1 MKLSVHPVTIQGRL
15 LALFVVAAALPL
27 AVVSLI
33 SYHNSVEA
41 VEKMVGNRT
50 SKLAVSVGEDLSE
63 KLRGRL
69 GDRLFLDSKPI
80 QQVLETAPFGTPSAK
95 MKARMDL
102 RIFMTQLFQEYGRY
116 YREVILADANGEPL
130 FRGPSRDVDETP
142 SVPGQP
148 ASNIRGIPEA
158 ISNAKPTLDDTL
170 AVMLPMDETPLYPG
184 EMEKKAE
191 AIRRSVERE
200 LRQHLQIETDES
212 GTKVRARISA
222 KSTQELAES
231 ARELGEASQELSQSS
246 QELIK
251 DLMGRYGPGRD
262 SEYLGPQA
270 PSDPRIPLII
280 ENFKR
285 QFTDEERLAARL
297 GARLAPDKN
306 IIVLH
311 PGAGGK
317 AEVVRLVRP
326 VFSVSQ
332 PDRRLG
338 VMILDLR
345 VDYLFPE
352 DLSGE
357 RFGSK
362 GEVAVVS
369 RQDGEILYHS
379 NPDQIGQNVR
389 IVSPELAE
397 RVKKASADS
406 KGSGWFSVKG
416 QSGRKLGAVYAVDSA
431 GWVVLTTAFP
441 REFEAEAREAGLLNL
456 AVASA
461 AVLLA
466 LGFLL
471 VSSRKISHS
480 VHIVTEGAR
489 EIAAGNLDHTIRV
502 KTRDEIQTL
511 AETFNAMTVSLRE
524 NIALR
529 ENAAAELEALNR
541 TLEDR
546 VAERTRELQALNEA
560 LGRANQELQ
569 ELDRLK
575 SNFLAT
581 VSHEFKTPLTSI
593 TAFSEILS
601 DEMQER
607 AASPEVLRF
616 LSIINNE
623 SGRLGR
629 LIRNLLDLSRIEA
642 RRMRWEHSVFRVKD
656 VVDASMDGLLP
667 VFSEKNIQV
676 HHSIDCPNARISADR
691 DRIQQVI
698 TNLIENAVKFSNK
711 GSRIWVDCHES
722 NHGQNGKRY
731 LEFSVKDEGPGIPPS
746 HLVRIFER
754 FTQVDNTDTRGTG
767 GSGLGL
773 AISKEIVEHHGGSI
787 WVESAEGIGA
797 TFHFTIPR
805 LGEDAQ

>member
-1 MKLSVHPVTIQGRL
+1 MKFTFRPVTIQGRL

-33 SYHNSVEA
+33 SYHNSVES

-50 SKLAVSVGEDLSE
+50 SKLAVSVGDDLSE
-63 KLRGRL
+63 KLRRRL
-69 GDRLFLDSKPI
+69 GDRIFLVNEPV
-80 QQVLETAPFGTPSAK
+80 QRYLETSALGNPALK
-95 MKARMDL
+95 MDARMDL
-102 RIFMTQLFQEYGRY
+102 TNYMSYLFQEYGRY
-116 YREVILADANGEPL
+116 YSEIILADAQGNPI
-130 FRGPSRDVDETP
+130 FRRGVSRGTEETTTTP
-142 SVPGQP
+142 ETVPGTPVPPP
-148 ASNIRGIPEA
+148 A
-158 ISNAKPTLDDTL
+158 PTLMDTL
-170 AVMLPMDETPLYPG
+170 AVMLPDEIPYF
-184 EMEKKAE
+184 EKK
-191 AIRRSVERE
+191 
-200 LRQHLQIETDES
+200 LET
-212 GTKVRARISA
+212 
-222 KSTQELAES
+222 
-231 ARELGEASQELSQSS
+231 
-246 QELIK
+246 
-251 DLMGRYGPGRD
+251 MGRGIEAQQRHHRIEIRTEKKGSQVQVRVKGVDIEGLRKVEERYQEVLSRMSVGLRDPEFMGPD
-262 SEYLGPQA
+262 I
-270 PSDPRIPLII
+270 PSDPRIGPMI
-280 ENFKR
+280 ENFRKQYSDDDR
-285 QFTDEERLAARL
+285 NAART
-297 GARLAPDKN
+297 GARLEPDQN
-306 IIVLH
+306 FIVLH
-311 PGAGGK
+311 RGTGGK
-317 AEVVRLVRP
+317 AEAVRLVRP
-326 VFSVSQ
+326 IFSVSQ
-332 PDRRLG
+332 PDRRIG
-338 VMILDLR
+338 VMIFDLR

-362 GEVAVVS
+362 GELAVVN
-369 RQDGEILYHS
+369 RADGEILYHS
-379 NPDQIGQNVR
+379 RPDLIGQSLR
-389 IVSPELAE
+389 ILSPELAE
-397 RVKKASADS
+397 RVASADPKA
-406 KGSGWFSVKG
+406 KGSGWFTVKDE
-416 QSGRKLGAVYAVDSA
+416 SGRRLGSVYAVESA
-431 GWVVLTTAFP
+431 PSWVVLTTAFP
-441 REFEAEAREAGLLNL
+441 REFETEAREAGLLNL

-489 EIAAGNLDHTIRV
+489 EIAAGNLNHTIRV
-502 KTRDEIQTL
+502 KTRDEIETL
-511 AETFNAMTVSLRE
+511 AETFNAMTLSLRE

-546 VAERTRELQALNEA
+546 VAVRTRELQALNEA
-560 LGRANQELQ
+560 LGKANQELQ

-601 DEMQER
+601 DEMEER
-607 AASPEVLRF
+607 SASPEVLRF
-616 LSIINNE
+616 LNIINNE

-642 RRMRWEHSVFRVKD
+642 RRMRWEHSVFRVHD
-656 VVDASMDGLLP
+656 VVEASMDGLLP

-676 HHSIDCPNARISADR
+676 HRSIDCPDARISADR

-711 GSRIWVDCHES
+711 GSRVWVDCHES

-754 FTQVDNTDTRGTG
+754 FTQVDSTDTRGTG

-787 WVESAEGIGA
+787 WVESEEGIGA

-805 LGEDAQ
+805 LGEEAQ

>member
-1 MKLSVHPVTIQGRL
+1 MKLGFRPVTIQSRL
-15 LALFVVAAALPL
+15 LAIFVVAAALPL

-33 SYHNSVEA
+33 SYHNSVES

-50 SKLAVSVGEDLSE
+50 SRLAVSVGDDLSE
-63 KLRGRL
+63 KLRRRL
-69 GDRLFLDSKPI
+69 GDRILLVNEPV
-80 QQVLETAPFGTPSAK
+80 QHYLEALNTAEPPEKVA
-95 MKARMDL
+95 ARMDL
-102 RIFMTQLFQEYGRY
+102 LNYMGSLFQEYGRY
-116 YREVILADANGEPL
+116 YREIILADAEGVPL
-130 FRGPSRDVDETP
+130 LRAPSRGAEEVATVFSASSAPLPPGTP
-142 SVPGQP
+142 TMIDTLTMLPEEIPLPGQLEKLEK
-148 ASNIRGIPEA
+148 AAEEIGRR
-158 ISNAKPTLDDTL
+158 
-170 AVMLPMDETPLYPG
+170 METQ
-184 EMEKKAE
+184 
-191 AIRRSVERE
+191 I
-200 LRQHLQIETDES
+200 RQHRIEIQTDEN
-212 GTKVRARISA
+212 GTKVRAKLDA
-222 KSTQELAES
+222 QAYKELAD
-231 ARELGEASQELSQSS
+231 R
-246 QELIK
+246 IK
-251 DLMGRYGPGRD
+251 EEMTRPSGGPRDPDFMGPD
-262 SEYLGPQA
+262 IPT
-270 PSDPRIPLII
+270 DPRIVPLI
-280 ENFKR
+280 ESYRKR
-285 QFTDEERLAARL
+285 FTEDERLAART
-297 GARLAPDKN
+297 GAHLAPEQN
-306 IIVLH
+306 FIVLH
-311 PGAGGK
+311 RGAGGK
-317 AEVVRLVRP
+317 AEAVRLVRP

-338 VMILDLR
+338 VMLLDMR

-362 GEVAVVS
+362 GDVAVVN
-369 RQDGEILYHS
+369 RKDGEILFHS
-379 NPDQIGQNVR
+379 RPEMIGQNLR
-389 IVSPELAE
+389 IDSPELSE
-397 RVKKASADS
+397 KVEKASPNA
-406 KGSGWFSVKG
+406 KGSGWFSFKDQG
-416 QSGRKLGAVYAVDSA
+416 SRRLGAVYAVESA
-431 GWVVLTTAFP
+431 PWVVLTTASP
-441 REFEAEAREAGLLNL
+441 REFETEAREAGLLNL

-489 EIAAGNLDHTIRV
+489 EIAAGNLNHTIRV

-511 AETFNAMTVSLRE
+511 AETFNGMTRSLRE

-529 ENAAAELEALNR
+529 ENAAGELEALNR

-546 VAERTRELQALNEA
+546 VAVRTRELQALNEA

-601 DEMQER
+601 DEMEER
-607 AASPEVLRF
+607 AAPPEVLRF
-616 LSIINNE
+616 LNIINNE

-642 RRMRWEHSVFRVKD
+642 RRMRWEHSTFRVKD
-656 VVDASMDGLLP
+656 VVEASMDGLLP

-676 HHSIDCPNARISADR
+676 HRSIACPEARISADR

-711 GSRIWVDCHES
+711 GSRIWIDCHES
-722 NHGQNGKRY
+722 NHGQNGRRY

-754 FTQVDNTDTRGTG
+754 FTQVDSTDTRGTG

-787 WVESAEGIGA
+787 WVDSEEGIGA

>member
-1 MKLSVHPVTIQGRL
+1 MKLSFRPVTIQGRL

-33 SYHNSVEA
+33 SFHNSVEA

-50 SKLAVSVGEDLSE
+50 SKLAVSVGADLSE
-63 KLRGRL
+63 KLQRRL
-69 GDRLFLDSKPI
+69 DDHILLQSEPVQRY
-80 QQVLETAPFGTPSAK
+80 LETASLGNPDAK
-95 MKARMDL
+95 MAARMDL
-102 RIFMTQLFQEYGRY
+102 RTYMGQLFPEYGRY
-116 YREVILADANGEPL
+116 YREFILADANGVPL
-130 FRGPSRDVDETP
+130 VRGPSRGAEEASTL
-142 SVPGQP
+142 PGSPAPPAAAQP
-148 ASNIRGIPEA
+148 TI
-158 ISNAKPTLDDTL
+158 LDTL
-170 AVMLPMDETPLYPG
+170 AVMLPVDEIPLPG
-184 EMEKKAE
+184 QLVKLEKSLEALGRSMETK
-191 AIRRSVERE
+191 IR
-200 LRQHLQIETDES
+200 QQQIEIHTDAT
-212 GTKVRARISA
+212 GTKRAKNNAESA
-222 KSTQELAES
+222 KELAERY
-231 ARELGEASQELSQSS
+231 RELMNGYSTRLRDQ
-246 QELIK
+246 
-251 DLMGRYGPGRD
+251 DFMGP
-262 SEYLGPQA
+262 EI
-270 PSDPRIPLII
+270 PSDPRIAPLM
-280 ENFKR
+280 ESFRK
-285 QFTDEERLAARL
+285 QFSEDERLAART
-297 GARLAPDKN
+297 GARLAPEQN
-306 IIVLH
+306 FIVLH
-311 PGAGGK
+311 RGTAGK
-317 AEVVRLVRP
+317 AEAVRLVRP
-326 VFSVSQ
+326 VFSVNQ
-332 PDRRLG
+332 PGRRLG

-362 GEVAVVS
+362 GDVAVVN
-369 RQDGEILYHS
+369 RKDGVILYHS
-379 NPDQIGQNVR
+379 NPEMIGQTLR
-389 IVSPELAE
+389 IDSPELAE
-397 RVKKASADS
+397 KVEKASSDS
-406 KGSGWFSVKG
+406 KETEWFSVKDK
-416 QSGRKLGAVYAVDSA
+416 SGRRLGAVYAVDA
-431 GWVVLTTAFP
+431 ANWVVLTTAYP

-456 AVASA
+456 TVASA

-471 VSSRKISHS
+471 VSSRKISRS

-489 EIAAGNLDHTIRV
+489 EIAAGNLSHTIRV

-511 AETFNAMTVSLRE
+511 AETFNAMTGSLRE

-529 ENAAAELEALNR
+529 ESAATELEALNR

-560 LGRANQELQ
+560 LGLANQELQ

-601 DEMQER
+601 DEMEER
-607 AASPEVLRF
+607 AAPPEVLRF
-616 LSIINNE
+616 LNIINNE

-642 RRMRWEHSVFRVKD
+642 RRMRWEHSTFRVKD
-656 VVDASMDGLLP
+656 VVEASMDGLLP
-667 VFSEKNIQV
+667 VFSEKNIQI
-676 HHSIDCPNARISADR
+676 HRSIECPDARISADR

-698 TNLIENAVKFSNK
+698 TNLIENAVKFSTK
-711 GSRIWVDCHES
+711 GSRVWVDCHES

-754 FTQVDNTDTRGTG
+754 FTQVDSTDTRGTG

-773 AISKEIVEHHGGSI
+773 AISKEIVEHHGGTI
-787 WVESAEGIGA
+787 WVESEEGIGA

>member
-1 MKLSVHPVTIQGRL
+1 MKLSLRPVTIQGRL
-15 LALFVVAAALPL
+15 LAIFIVAAALPL

-33 SYHNSVEA
+33 SYHNSVES

-50 SKLAVSVGEDLSE
+50 SKIAVSVGTEVSE
-63 KLRGRL
+63 KLRARL
-69 GDRLFLDSKPI
+69 EADRILLANDEVQKY
-80 QQVLETAPFGTPSAK
+80 LETLPAGDPEVSFA
-95 MKARMDL
+95 ARANL
-102 RIFMTQLFQEYGRY
+102 RTYTGDLFQQGGYGQY
-116 YREVILADANGEPL
+116 YSEMILADANGVPI
-130 FRGPSRDVDETP
+130 FRQGRARD
-142 SVPGQP
+142 
-148 ASNIRGIPEA
+148 
-158 ISNAKPTLDDTL
+158 LDDT
-170 AVMLPMDETPLYPG
+170 TPLGIPG
-184 EMEKKAE
+184 FPSTPGTPSPPTRDLSKPTSDDTLTVILPKLDEIPIPWETSKVKRLTQDVKE
-191 AIRRSVERE
+191 QVH
-200 LRQHLQIETDES
+200 RQRKIEIQTDGS
-212 GTKVRARISA
+212 GVHQRTRI
-222 KSTQELAES
+222 
-231 ARELGEASQELSQSS
+231 
-246 QELIK
+246 
-251 DLMGRYGPGRD
+251 
-262 SEYLGPQA
+262 
-270 PSDPRIPLII
+270 
-280 ENFKR
+280 
-285 QFTDEERLAARL
+285 TDEETGEDLNIDLSGATRMLGDWFKERLTRDYPGSDASPDVRFALLMDSYKKQYTEDDRLAART
-297 GARLAPDKN
+297 GARLAADQN
-306 IIVLH
+306 LIYLH
-311 PGAGGK
+311 HETGEKVEA
-317 AEVVRLVRP
+317 VRLIRP
-326 VFSVSQ
+326 VFSMSE
-332 PDRRLG
+332 PSRRLG

-345 VDYLFPE
+345 PDYLFPS

-362 GEVAVVS
+362 GEVLIVDLNS
-369 RQDGEILYHS
+369 TNKGEILCHS
-379 NPDQIGQNVR
+379 EPSYVGQNLN
-389 IVSPELAE
+389 IVSHELAR
-397 RVKKASADS
+397 RVEKTGGEVKAT
-406 KGSGWFSVKG
+406 GWFPVKDDK
-416 QSGRKLGAVYAVDSA
+416 GRKLAAMYPVESNSN
-431 GWVVLTTAFP
+431 WVVIATAFP

-471 VSSRKISHS
+471 VSSRKISQS

-489 EIAAGNLDHTIRV
+489 EIAAGNLNHTIRV

-511 AETFNAMTVSLRE
+511 AETFNAMTISLRE

-529 ENAAAELEALNR
+529 ENAATELEALNR

-546 VAERTRELQALNEA
+546 VAVRTKELQALNEA

-607 AASPEVLRF
+607 AAPPEVLRF
-616 LSIINNE
+616 LNIINNE

-642 RRMRWEHSVFRVKD
+642 RRMRWEHSTFRVKD

-676 HHSIDCPNARISADR
+676 HHSIECPEARISADR

-722 NHGQNGKRY
+722 NHGRNGKRY

-746 HLVRIFER
+746 QLVRIFER
-754 FTQVDNTDTRGTG
+754 FTQVDSTDTRGTG

-787 WVESAEGIGA
+787 WVDSEEGIGA

-805 LGEDAQ
+805 LGEEAQ

>member
-1 MKLSVHPVTIQGRL
+1 MKLGFRPVTIQSRL
-15 LALFVVAAALPL
+15 LAIFVVAAALPL

-33 SYHNSVEA
+33 SYHNSVES

-50 SKLAVSVGEDLSE
+50 SRLAVSVGDDLSE
-63 KLRGRL
+63 KLRRRL
-69 GDRLFLDSKPI
+69 GDRILLVNEPV
-80 QQVLETAPFGTPSAK
+80 QHYLEALNTAEPPEKVA
-95 MKARMDL
+95 ARMDL
-102 RIFMTQLFQEYGRY
+102 LNYMGSLFQEYGRY
-116 YREVILADANGEPL
+116 YREIILADAEGVPL
-130 FRGPSRDVDETP
+130 LRAPSRGAEEVATVFSASSAPMPPGTP
-142 SVPGQP
+142 TVIDTLTMLPEEIPLPGQLEKLEK
-148 ASNIRGIPEA
+148 AAEEIGRR
-158 ISNAKPTLDDTL
+158 
-170 AVMLPMDETPLYPG
+170 METQ
-184 EMEKKAE
+184 
-191 AIRRSVERE
+191 I
-200 LRQHLQIETDES
+200 RQHRIEIQTDQN
-212 GTKVRARISA
+212 GTKVRAKLDA
-222 KSTQELAES
+222 QAYKELAD
-231 ARELGEASQELSQSS
+231 R
-246 QELIK
+246 IK
-251 DLMGRYGPGRD
+251 EEMTRPSGGPRDPDFMGPD
-262 SEYLGPQA
+262 IPT
-270 PSDPRIPLII
+270 DPRIVPLI
-280 ENFKR
+280 ESYRKR
-285 QFTDEERLAARL
+285 FTEDERLAART
-297 GARLAPDKN
+297 GAHLAPEQN
-306 IIVLH
+306 FIVLH
-311 PGAGGK
+311 RGAGGK
-317 AEVVRLVRP
+317 AEAVRLVRP

-338 VMILDLR
+338 VMLLDMR

-362 GEVAVVS
+362 GDVAVVN
-369 RQDGEILYHS
+369 RKDGEILFHS
-379 NPDQIGQNVR
+379 RPEMIGQNLR
-389 IVSPELAE
+389 IDSPELSE
-397 RVKKASADS
+397 KVEKASPNA
-406 KGSGWFSVKG
+406 KGSGWFSFKDQG
-416 QSGRKLGAVYAVDSA
+416 SRRLGAVYAVESA
-431 GWVVLTTAFP
+431 PWVVLTTASP
-441 REFEAEAREAGLLNL
+441 REFETEAREAGLLNL

-489 EIAAGNLDHTIRV
+489 EIAAGNLNHTIRV

-511 AETFNAMTVSLRE
+511 AETFNGMTRSLRE

-529 ENAAAELEALNR
+529 ENAAGELEALNR

-546 VAERTRELQALNEA
+546 VAVRTRELQALNEA

-601 DEMQER
+601 DEMEER
-607 AASPEVLRF
+607 AAPPEVLRF
-616 LSIINNE
+616 LNIINNE

-642 RRMRWEHSVFRVKD
+642 RRMRWEHSTFRVKD
-656 VVDASMDGLLP
+656 VVEASMDGLLP

-676 HHSIDCPNARISADR
+676 HRSIACPDARISADR

-722 NHGQNGKRY
+722 NHGQNGRRY

-754 FTQVDNTDTRGTG
+754 FTQVDSTDTRGTG

-787 WVESAEGIGA
+787 WVDSEEGIGA